1 MRSPSRARTLLS
13 NLTCTSSCL
22 GASWSMSEANLV
34 KPEPNPQLPL
44 LPAAKSATMIPR
56 SSSTRGLVGD
66 LLTSAVSPA
75 ARQTTDWMCPQAPTG
90 LRYTLFRP
98 IFCLNFFFLDSVSHS
113 IGWSQTCCVADSD
126 LELITAPTSQVLRPQ
141 VDTTRAGDAV
151 LETLPK
157 TSCLLHNRSSN

>member
-1 MRSPSRARTLLS
+1 
-13 NLTCTSSCL
+13 
-22 GASWSMSEANLV
+22 MSEANLV
-34 KPEPNPQLPL
+34 KPEANPQLP
-44 LPAAKSATMIPR
+44 LPAAKSATVIPR

-75 ARQTTDWMCPQAPTG
+75 AGQTTDWIVSTGTNWIALYPSQANF
-90 LRYTLFRP
+90 LSE
-98 IFCLNFFFLDSVSHS
+98 FFFLDSVSHS
-113 IGWSQTCCVADSD
+113 TGWSQTCCVADSD

-151 LETLPK
+151 LEILPK